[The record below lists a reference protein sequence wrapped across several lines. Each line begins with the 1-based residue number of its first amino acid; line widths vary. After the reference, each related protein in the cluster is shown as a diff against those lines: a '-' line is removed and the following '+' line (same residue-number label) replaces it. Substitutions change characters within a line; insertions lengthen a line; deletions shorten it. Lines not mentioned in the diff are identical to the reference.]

1 MAVEAYNRAVL
12 DGKTFTKRVPI
23 MLIGQDRTGKT
34 SLKKSLK
41 GENFNAKEPSTVG
54 IDTDPNY
61 FHISCEAWRTGEK
74 TNVTE
79 PISEVLFERPV
90 AKYICGE
97 LKNIEK
103 LPVRVKTSPNQPF
116 MKLSGSS
123 TKSLLTKSKVSAK
136 RYSRRLKKKVPDSV
150 ATLVETTLQNV
161 EGTSSAVP
169 SLRDVWEGKGEKRY
183 SRRLKKKVPD
193 SVATLVETTLQ
204 NVESTSSA
212 APSLTDVWERERK
225 KRFSH
230 PLEEKVP
237 DSIATLVERMLQD
250 DEKAQEENEIFS
262 IIWDFGGQSVYYAT
276 HPIFLTQSAIY
287 ILACDLSRN
296 PYKKADT
303 LVRQGLFKTQED
315 SCCNK
320 TNLDYLDFWLSSVYS
335 LVGPDAFSQDT
346 CPSEA
351 TTARLPPVFFV
362 CTHADQPYDGATDP
376 RGLALDIFGFL
387 RTKPYKSHLFEDVF
401 VVDNTKSGSENEC
414 PEVVRLREKLRS
426 VAQSLPQ
433 AREAIPL
440 KWLRF
445 EHILWVLREKHYKWM
460 PINEARQIATDNCGI
475 YDDEQFRTM
484 LNFMHDQKIIIHF
497 HKTPELNNMVILDP
511 QWLINIFKEVI
522 TVKRYE
528 PTEGIV
534 EQFLLKLQDTGILD
548 ERLLDHKWKSVI
560 DMYSKE
566 TCGSLIAIMERFSLL
581 CPWPSEGE
589 HKQYLVPSMLTS
601 PPSDDLVEL
610 LSSVRIPSLFVRFEL
625 GRVPPG
631 LFTRLVLQF
640 YQWCNEEWKSQIQPQ
655 LFRNF
660 ARFHILPD
668 QGMSVIILC
677 HSSSIEISLHD
688 GSDVSRAMA
697 ADFIDDD
704 SNLATSRAIHWQLR
718 LILECMRKEF
728 SWLKHMR
735 YEMCVCCP
743 VCSQRDAVSCR
754 THNVRGC
761 ECLHL
766 LSESELQ
773 KCQYCTRP
781 GFRGDCRIRIKM
793 FAPWFSFTVPEESRN
808 PGNQVGICLTE
819 HYVQFIQF
827 TRVFFSNTTKPTAT
841 TTSSIYKMKE
851 SYKLFQE
858 GHAEYKN
865 YLILSL

>member
-12 DGKTFTKRVPI
+12 DGKTSTKRVPI

-41 GENFNAKEPSTVG
+41 GEKFNVKEPSTVG

-61 FHISCEAWRTGEK
+61 FHISTEAWRTGEK
-74 TNVTE
+74 DNVNE
-79 PISEVLFERPV
+79 PISEVLFERHV

-103 LPVRVKTSPNQPF
+103 LPVGVQTSPSQPF
-116 MKLSGSS
+116 IEPCRSS
-123 TKSLLTKSKVSAK
+123 TESLLTESKVSAK
-136 RYSRRLKKKVPDSV
+136 RHSRPFKEKVPDSG
-150 ATLVETTLQNV
+150 A
-161 EGTSSAVP
+161 SS
-169 SLRDVWEGKGEKRY
+169 L
-183 SRRLKKKVPD
+183 
-193 SVATLVETTLQ
+193 ETTLQ
-204 NVESTSSA
+204 NVESISTTE
-212 APSLTDVWERERK
+212 LLLIDVRERAK
-225 KRFSH
+225 SLSH

-237 DSIATLVERMLQD
+237 DSIATLVARMLQE

-303 LVRQGLFKTQED
+303 VVRQGLYKTHED

-335 LVGPDAFSQDT
+335 LVDPDAFGQDT

-362 CTHADQPYDGATDP
+362 CTHADEPYRSATDP

-445 EHILWVLREKHYKWM
+445 EHILRVLRENHYKWM

-475 YDDEQFRTM
+475 YDEEQFKTM
-484 LNFMHDQKIIIHF
+484 LNFMHDQKILIHF
-497 HKTPELNNMVILDP
+497 NKTPELNNTVILDP

-534 EQFLLKLQDTGILD
+534 EEFLLKLQDTGILD

-560 DMYSKE
+560 DMYSKD
-566 TCGSLIAIMERFSLL
+566 TCKRLIAIMERFSLL
-581 CPWPSEGE
+581 CPWPSDGE

-601 PPSDDLVEL
+601 PPTDNVVEL
-610 LSSVRIPSLFVRFEL
+610 LSSVRIPSLFVRFDF

-640 YQWCNEEWKSQIQPQ
+640 YQWCNDEWKSQIQPH
-655 LFRNF
+655 LFSNF

-668 QGMSVIILC
+668 QGVSVIIMC
-677 HSSSIEISLHD
+677 HSSSIEIALHD
-688 GSDVSRAMA
+688 GSDFCGAME
-697 ADFIDDD
+697 ADFIDDY

-718 LILECMRKEF
+718 LILECMRREF

-735 YEMCVCCP
+735 YEICVCCP
-743 VCSQRDAVSCR
+743 VCSQKDPLRCR
-754 THNVRGC
+754 THDVRGC

-808 PGNQVGICLTE
+808 LVGQVGICLTR
-819 HYVQFIQF
+819 HYVQFLQF
-827 TRVFFSNTTKPTAT
+827 RSVFF
-841 TTSSIYKMKE
+841 
-851 SYKLFQE
+851 
-858 GHAEYKN
+858 
-865 YLILSL
+865 

>member
-12 DGKTFTKRVPI
+12 DGKTSTKRVPI

-41 GENFNAKEPSTVG
+41 GEKFNAKEPSTVG

-74 TNVTE
+74 NNVTE
-79 PISEVLFERPV
+79 PISQVLFERPV

-103 LPVRVKTSPNQPF
+103 LPVRVQTSPSQPF
-116 MKLSGSS
+116 MEPSRTSTELLLSE
-123 TKSLLTKSKVSAK
+123 SKVSAK
-136 RYSRRLKKKVPDSV
+136 RYSLPFKQKVPDSG
-150 ATLVETTLQNV
+150 ASSLETTLQNV
-161 EGTSSAVP
+161 ESTSSTEP
-169 SLRDVWEGKGEKRY
+169 LLTDLWERAKRF
-183 SRRLKKKVPD
+183 SQPLEEKVPD
-193 SVATLVETTLQ
+193 STATLVETTLQ
-204 NVESTSSA
+204 NVESTSSTEQV
-212 APSLTDVWERERK
+212 LTDVWERAK
-225 KRFSH
+225 SFSH
-230 PLEEKVP
+230 PLEERVP

-250 DEKAQEENEIFS
+250 DEKAQEENEVFS

-296 PYKKADT
+296 PYQKADT
-303 LVRQGLFKTQED
+303 DVRQGLYKTQED
-315 SCCNK
+315 SCCSK

-335 LVGPDAFSQDT
+335 LVGPDAIGQDT

-351 TTARLPPVFFV
+351 TTTRLPPVFFV
-362 CTHADQPYDGATDP
+362 CTHADEPYNSATDP

-387 RTKPYKSHLFEDVF
+387 RTKPYKSHLFKDVF

-445 EHILWVLREKHYKWM
+445 EHILRVLREKRYKWM

-484 LNFMHDQKIIIHF
+484 LTFMHDQKILIHF
-497 HKTPELNNMVILDP
+497 NKTPELNNMVILDP

-566 TCGSLIAIMERFSLL
+566 TCGNLIAIMERFSLL

-589 HKQYLVPSMLTS
+589 HKQYLVPSMLMS

-631 LFTRLVLQF
+631 LFTRLVLQL

-668 QGMSVIILC
+668 QGMSVIISC

-688 GSDVSRAMA
+688 GSDVSGAMA
-697 ADFIDDD
+697 ADFIDDY
-704 SNLATSRAIHWQLR
+704 SNLTTSRAIHWQLR
-718 LILECMRKEF
+718 LILECMRSEF
-728 SWLKHMR
+728 SWLKHMK

-743 VCSQRDAVSCR
+743 VCSQKDPLRCR
-754 THNVRGC
+754 SHDVRGC

-773 KCQYCTRP
+773 KFQYCTRP

-793 FAPWFSFTVPEESRN
+793 FAPWFSFTVNEESRN
-808 PGNQVGICLTE
+808 PVDKVGICLTQ
-819 HYVQFIQF
+819 HYVHFIQF
-827 TRVFFSNTTKPTAT
+827 TSVFFSNTTKATAT
-841 TTSSIYKMKE
+841 TTSSKYEIK
-851 SYKLFQE
+851 
-858 GHAEYKN
+858 A
-865 YLILSL
+865 

>member
-12 DGKTFTKRVPI
+12 DGKTSTKRVPI

-41 GENFNAKEPSTVG
+41 GEKFNVKEPSTVG

-61 FHISCEAWRTGEK
+61 FHISTEAWRTGEK
-74 TNVTE
+74 DNVNE
-79 PISEVLFERPV
+79 PISEVLFERHV

-103 LPVRVKTSPNQPF
+103 LPVGVQTSPSQPF
-116 MKLSGSS
+116 IEPCRSS
-123 TKSLLTKSKVSAK
+123 TESLLTESKVSAK
-136 RYSRRLKKKVPDSV
+136 RHSRPFKEKVPDSG
-150 ATLVETTLQNV
+150 A
-161 EGTSSAVP
+161 SS
-169 SLRDVWEGKGEKRY
+169 L
-183 SRRLKKKVPD
+183 
-193 SVATLVETTLQ
+193 ETTLQ
-204 NVESTSSA
+204 NVESISTTE
-212 APSLTDVWERERK
+212 LLLIDVRERAK
-225 KRFSH
+225 SLSH

-237 DSIATLVERMLQD
+237 DSIATLVARMLQE

-303 LVRQGLFKTQED
+303 VVRQGLYKTHED

-335 LVGPDAFSQDT
+335 LVDPDAFGQDT

-362 CTHADQPYDGATDP
+362 CTHADEPYRSATDP

-445 EHILWVLREKHYKWM
+445 EHILRVLRENHYKWM

-475 YDDEQFRTM
+475 YDEEQFKTM
-484 LNFMHDQKIIIHF
+484 LNFMHDQKILIHF
-497 HKTPELNNMVILDP
+497 NKTPELNNTVILDP

-534 EQFLLKLQDTGILD
+534 EEFLLKLQDTGILD

-560 DMYSKE
+560 DMYSKD
-566 TCGSLIAIMERFSLL
+566 TCKRLIAIMERFSLL
-581 CPWPSEGE
+581 CPWPSDGE

-601 PPSDDLVEL
+601 PPTDNVVEL
-610 LSSVRIPSLFVRFEL
+610 LSSVRIPSLFVRFDF

-640 YQWCNEEWKSQIQPQ
+640 YQWCNDEWKSQIQPH
-655 LFRNF
+655 LFSNF

-668 QGMSVIILC
+668 QGVSVIIMC
-677 HSSSIEISLHD
+677 HSSSIEIILHD
-688 GSDVSRAMA
+688 GSDFCGAMEE
-697 ADFIDDD
+697 DFIDDY
-704 SNLATSRAIHWQLR
+704 SNLATSRAVHWQLR
-718 LILECMRKEF
+718 LILECMRREF
-728 SWLKHMR
+728 NWLKHMR

-743 VCSQRDAVSCR
+743 VCSQKDPLRCR
-754 THNVRGC
+754 THDVRGC

-781 GFRGDCRIRIKM
+781 GFRGNRRICIKM

-808 PGNQVGICLTE
+808 LVGQVGICLTR
-819 HYVQFIQF
+819 HYVQFLQF
-827 TRVFFSNTTKPTAT
+827 RSVFF
-841 TTSSIYKMKE
+841 
-851 SYKLFQE
+851 
-858 GHAEYKN
+858 
-865 YLILSL
+865 

>member
-12 DGKTFTKRVPI
+12 DGKTSTKRVPI

-41 GENFNAKEPSTVG
+41 GEKFNVKEPSTVG

-61 FHISCEAWRTGEK
+61 FHISTEAWRTGEK
-74 TNVTE
+74 DNVKE
-79 PISEVLFERPV
+79 PISEVLFERHV

-103 LPVRVKTSPNQPF
+103 LPVGVQTSPSQPF
-116 MKLSGSS
+116 IEPCRSS
-123 TKSLLTKSKVSAK
+123 TESLLTESKVSAK
-136 RYSRRLKKKVPDSV
+136 RHSRPFKEKVPDSG
-150 ATLVETTLQNV
+150 A
-161 EGTSSAVP
+161 SS
-169 SLRDVWEGKGEKRY
+169 L
-183 SRRLKKKVPD
+183 
-193 SVATLVETTLQ
+193 ETTLQ
-204 NVESTSSA
+204 NVESISTTE
-212 APSLTDVWERERK
+212 PLLIDVRERAK
-225 KRFSH
+225 SLSH

-237 DSIATLVERMLQD
+237 DSIATLVARMLQE

-303 LVRQGLFKTQED
+303 VVRQGLYKTHED

-335 LVGPDAFSQDT
+335 LVDPDAFGQDT

-362 CTHADQPYDGATDP
+362 CTHADEPYRSATDP

-445 EHILWVLREKHYKWM
+445 EHILRVLRENHYKWM

-475 YDDEQFRTM
+475 YDEEQFKTM
-484 LNFMHDQKIIIHF
+484 LNFMHDQKILIHF
-497 HKTPELNNMVILDP
+497 NKTPELNNTVILDP

-534 EQFLLKLQDTGILD
+534 EEFLLKLQDTGILD

-560 DMYSKE
+560 DMYSKD
-566 TCGSLIAIMERFSLL
+566 TCKRLIAIMERFSLL
-581 CPWPSEGE
+581 CPWPSDGE
-589 HKQYLVPSMLTS
+589 HKQYLVPSMLMS
-601 PPSDDLVEL
+601 PPTDNVVEL
-610 LSSVRIPSLFVRFEL
+610 LSSVRIPSLFVRFDL

-640 YQWCNEEWKSQIQPQ
+640 YQWCNDEWKSQIQPH
-655 LFRNF
+655 LFSNF

-668 QGMSVIILC
+668 QGVSVIIMC
-677 HSSSIEISLHD
+677 HSSSIEIILHD
-688 GSDVSRAMA
+688 GSDFCGAMEE
-697 ADFIDDD
+697 DFIDDY

-718 LILECMRKEF
+718 LILESLRREF
-728 SWLKHMR
+728 SWLKHMM

-743 VCSQRDAVSCR
+743 VCSQRNAVRCR
-754 THNVRGC
+754 THDVRGC

-766 LSESELQ
+766 LSESDLQ

-808 PGNQVGICLTE
+808 LVGQVGICLTR
-819 HYVQFIQF
+819 HYVQFLQF
-827 TRVFFSNTTKPTAT
+827 RSVFF
-841 TTSSIYKMKE
+841 
-851 SYKLFQE
+851 
-858 GHAEYKN
+858 
-865 YLILSL
+865 

>member
-12 DGKTFTKRVPI
+12 DGKTSTKRVPI

-41 GENFNAKEPSTVG
+41 GEKFNVKEPSTVG

-61 FHISCEAWRTGEK
+61 FHISTEAWRTGEK
-74 TNVTE
+74 DNVKE
-79 PISEVLFERPV
+79 PISEVLFERHV

-103 LPVRVKTSPNQPF
+103 LPVGVQTSPSQPF
-116 MKLSGSS
+116 IEPCRSS
-123 TKSLLTKSKVSAK
+123 TESLLTESKVSAK
-136 RYSRRLKKKVPDSV
+136 RHSRPFKEKVPDSG
-150 ATLVETTLQNV
+150 A
-161 EGTSSAVP
+161 SS
-169 SLRDVWEGKGEKRY
+169 L
-183 SRRLKKKVPD
+183 
-193 SVATLVETTLQ
+193 ETTLQ
-204 NVESTSSA
+204 NVESISTTE
-212 APSLTDVWERERK
+212 PLLIDVRERAK
-225 KRFSH
+225 SLSH

-237 DSIATLVERMLQD
+237 DSIATLVARMLQE

-303 LVRQGLFKTQED
+303 VVRQGLYKTHED

-335 LVGPDAFSQDT
+335 LVDPDAFGQDT

-362 CTHADQPYDGATDP
+362 CTHADEPYRSATDP

-445 EHILWVLREKHYKWM
+445 EHILRVLREKHYKWM

-484 LNFMHDQKIIIHF
+484 LNFMHDQKILIHF
-497 HKTPELNNMVILDP
+497 NKTPELNNTVILDP

-534 EQFLLKLQDTGILD
+534 EEFLLKLQDTGILD

-560 DMYSKE
+560 DMYSKD
-566 TCGSLIAIMERFSLL
+566 TCKRLIAIMERFSLL
-581 CPWPSEGE
+581 CPWPSDGE
-589 HKQYLVPSMLTS
+589 HKQYLVPSMLMS
-601 PPSDDLVEL
+601 PPTDNVVEL
-610 LSSVRIPSLFVRFEL
+610 LSSVRIPSLFVRFDL

-640 YQWCNEEWKSQIQPQ
+640 YQWCNDEWKSQIQPH
-655 LFRNF
+655 LFSNF

-668 QGMSVIILC
+668 QGVSVIIMC
-677 HSSSIEISLHD
+677 HSSSIEIILHD
-688 GSDVSRAMA
+688 GSDFCGAMEE
-697 ADFIDDD
+697 DFIDDY

-718 LILECMRKEF
+718 LILECMRREF
-728 SWLKHMR
+728 NWLKHMR

-743 VCSQRDAVSCR
+743 VCSQKDPLRCR
-754 THNVRGC
+754 THDVRGC

-766 LSESELQ
+766 LSESDLQ

-808 PGNQVGICLTE
+808 LVGQVGICLTR
-819 HYVQFIQF
+819 HYVQFLQF
-827 TRVFFSNTTKPTAT
+827 RSVFF
-841 TTSSIYKMKE
+841 
-851 SYKLFQE
+851 
-858 GHAEYKN
+858 
-865 YLILSL
+865 

>member
-12 DGKTFTKRVPI
+12 DGKTSTKRVPI

-41 GENFNAKEPSTVG
+41 GEKFNVKEPSTVG

-61 FHISCEAWRTGEK
+61 FHISTEAWRTGEK
-74 TNVTE
+74 DNVNE
-79 PISEVLFERPV
+79 PISEVLFERHV

-103 LPVRVKTSPNQPF
+103 LPVGVQTSPSQPF
-116 MKLSGSS
+116 IEPCRSS
-123 TKSLLTKSKVSAK
+123 TESLLTESKVSAK
-136 RYSRRLKKKVPDSV
+136 RHSRPFKEKVPDSG
-150 ATLVETTLQNV
+150 A
-161 EGTSSAVP
+161 SS
-169 SLRDVWEGKGEKRY
+169 L
-183 SRRLKKKVPD
+183 
-193 SVATLVETTLQ
+193 ETTLQ
-204 NVESTSSA
+204 NVESISTTE
-212 APSLTDVWERERK
+212 LLLIDVRERAK
-225 KRFSH
+225 SLSH

-237 DSIATLVERMLQD
+237 DSIATLVARMLQE

-303 LVRQGLFKTQED
+303 VVRQGLYKIHED

-335 LVGPDAFSQDT
+335 LVDPDAFGQDT

-362 CTHADQPYDGATDP
+362 CTHADEPYRSATDP

-445 EHILWVLREKHYKWM
+445 EHILRVLRENHYKWM

-475 YDDEQFRTM
+475 YDEEQFKTM
-484 LNFMHDQKIIIHF
+484 LNFMHDQKILIHF
-497 HKTPELNNMVILDP
+497 NKTPELNNTVILDP

-534 EQFLLKLQDTGILD
+534 EEFLLKLQDTGILD

-560 DMYSKE
+560 DMYSKD
-566 TCGSLIAIMERFSLL
+566 TCKRLIAIMERFSLL
-581 CPWPSEGE
+581 CPWPSDGE
-589 HKQYLVPSMLTS
+589 HKQYLVPSMLMS
-601 PPSDDLVEL
+601 PPTDNVVEL
-610 LSSVRIPSLFVRFEL
+610 LSSVRIPSLFVRFDL

-640 YQWCNEEWKSQIQPQ
+640 YQWCNDEWKSQIQPH
-655 LFRNF
+655 LFSNF

-668 QGMSVIILC
+668 QGVSVIIMC
-677 HSSSIEISLHD
+677 HSSSIEIILHD
-688 GSDVSRAMA
+688 GSDFCGAMEE
-697 ADFIDDD
+697 DFIDDY

-718 LILECMRKEF
+718 LILECMRREF
-728 SWLKHMR
+728 NWLKHMR

-743 VCSQRDAVSCR
+743 VCSQKDPLRCR
-754 THNVRGC
+754 THDVRGC

-766 LSESELQ
+766 LSESDLQ

-808 PGNQVGICLTE
+808 LVGQVGICLTR
-819 HYVQFIQF
+819 HYVQFLQF
-827 TRVFFSNTTKPTAT
+827 RSVFF
-841 TTSSIYKMKE
+841 
-851 SYKLFQE
+851 
-858 GHAEYKN
+858 
-865 YLILSL
+865 

>member
-12 DGKTFTKRVPI
+12 DGKTSTKRVPI

-41 GENFNAKEPSTVG
+41 GEKFNAKEPSTVG

-74 TNVTE
+74 NNVTE

-90 AKYICGE
+90 AKYIYGE

-103 LPVRVKTSPNQPF
+103 LQTSPSQPF
-116 MKLSGSS
+116 MEPSRSS
-123 TKSLLTKSKVSAK
+123 TESLLNESKVSAK
-136 RYSRRLKKKVPDSV
+136 RYSLPFTQKAPDSGASSLETMLQNFESFSQLLEEEV
-150 ATLVETTLQNV
+150 SGSTVSLVEAVLQNI
-161 EGTSSAVP
+161 
-169 SLRDVWEGKGEKRY
+169 
-183 SRRLKKKVPD
+183 
-193 SVATLVETTLQ
+193 
-204 NVESTSSA
+204 ESTSSTE
-212 APSLTDVWERERK
+212 SSITS
-225 KRFSH
+225 FSH

-250 DEKAQEENEIFS
+250 DENAQEENEIFS

-303 LVRQGLFKTQED
+303 DVRQGLYKTQED

-320 TNLDYLDFWLSSVYS
+320 TNVDYLDFWLSSVYS
-335 LVGPDAFSQDT
+335 LVGPDAIGQDT

-362 CTHADQPYDGATDP
+362 CTHADEPYYSATDP

-414 PEVVRLREKLRS
+414 PEVVRLRDKLRS

-445 EHILWVLREKHYKWM
+445 EHILRVLHEKHYKWI

-484 LNFMHDQKIIIHF
+484 LNFMHDQKILIHF
-497 HKTPELNNMVILDP
+497 NKTPELNNMVILDP

-566 TCGSLIAIMERFSLL
+566 TCESLIAIMERFSLL
-581 CPWPSEGE
+581 CLWPSEGE
-589 HKQYLVPSMLTS
+589 HKQYLVPSMLMS
-601 PPSDDLVEL
+601 PPSDDLVKL
-610 LSSVRIPSLFVRFEL
+610 LSSVRIPSLFVRFDL

-640 YQWCNEEWKSQIQPQ
+640 YQWCNQEWKSQLQPQ
-655 LFRNF
+655 LFSNF

-668 QGMSVIILC
+668 QGLSIIIMC
-677 HSSSIEISLHD
+677 HSSSIEIALHG
-688 GSDVSRAMA
+688 GSNVCGAMA
-697 ADFIDDD
+697 EDFIDEY

-718 LILECMRKEF
+718 LILECMRREF

-754 THNVRGC
+754 THDVRGC
-761 ECLHL
+761 DCLHL

-773 KCQYCTRP
+773 KCQYCSRP
-781 GFRGDCRIRIKM
+781 CFRGDCRIRIKM

-808 PGNQVGICLTE
+808 PVDQVGICLTQ

-827 TRVFFSNTTKPTAT
+827 TSVFFSSTTKTTAT
-841 TTSSIYKMKE
+841 TTSSTYKIKV
-851 SYKLFQE
+851 
-858 GHAEYKN
+858 
-865 YLILSL
+865 

>member
-12 DGKTFTKRVPI
+12 DGKTSTKRVPI

-41 GENFNAKEPSTVG
+41 GEKFNVKEPSTVG

-61 FHISCEAWRTGEK
+61 FHISTEAWRTGEK
-74 TNVTE
+74 DNVKE
-79 PISEVLFERPV
+79 PISEVLFERHV

-103 LPVRVKTSPNQPF
+103 LPVGVQTSPSQPF
-116 MKLSGSS
+116 IEPCRSS
-123 TKSLLTKSKVSAK
+123 TESLLTESKVSAK
-136 RYSRRLKKKVPDSV
+136 RHSRPFKEKVPDSG
-150 ATLVETTLQNV
+150 A
-161 EGTSSAVP
+161 SS
-169 SLRDVWEGKGEKRY
+169 L
-183 SRRLKKKVPD
+183 
-193 SVATLVETTLQ
+193 ETTLQ
-204 NVESTSSA
+204 NVESISTTE
-212 APSLTDVWERERK
+212 PLLIDVRERAK
-225 KRFSH
+225 SLSH

-237 DSIATLVERMLQD
+237 DSIATLVARMLQE

-303 LVRQGLFKTQED
+303 VVRQGLYKTHED

-335 LVGPDAFSQDT
+335 LVDPDAFGQDT

-362 CTHADQPYDGATDP
+362 CTHADEPYRSATDP

-445 EHILWVLREKHYKWM
+445 EHILRVLRENHYKWM

-475 YDDEQFRTM
+475 YDEEQFKTM
-484 LNFMHDQKIIIHF
+484 LNFMHDQKILIHF
-497 HKTPELNNMVILDP
+497 NKTPELNNTVILDP

-534 EQFLLKLQDTGILD
+534 EEFLLKLQDTGILD

-560 DMYSKE
+560 DMYSKD
-566 TCGSLIAIMERFSLL
+566 TCKRLIAIMERFSLL
-581 CPWPSEGE
+581 CPWPSDGE
-589 HKQYLVPSMLTS
+589 HKQYLVPSMLMS
-601 PPSDDLVEL
+601 PPTDNVVEL
-610 LSSVRIPSLFVRFEL
+610 LSSVRIPSLFVRFDL

-640 YQWCNEEWKSQIQPQ
+640 YQWCNDEWKSQIQPH
-655 LFRNF
+655 LFSNF

-668 QGMSVIILC
+668 QGVSVIIMC
-677 HSSSIEISLHD
+677 HSSSIEIILHD
-688 GSDVSRAMA
+688 GSDFCGAMEE
-697 ADFIDDD
+697 DFIDDY

-718 LILECMRKEF
+718 LILECMRREF
-728 SWLKHMR
+728 NWLKHMR

-743 VCSQRDAVSCR
+743 VCSQKDPLRCR
-754 THNVRGC
+754 THDVRGC

-766 LSESELQ
+766 LSESDLQ

-808 PGNQVGICLTE
+808 LVGQVGICLTR
-819 HYVQFIQF
+819 HYVQFLQF
-827 TRVFFSNTTKPTAT
+827 RSVFF
-841 TTSSIYKMKE
+841 
-851 SYKLFQE
+851 
-858 GHAEYKN
+858 
-865 YLILSL
+865 

>member
-12 DGKTFTKRVPI
+12 DGKTSTKRVPI

-41 GENFNAKEPSTVG
+41 GEKFNVKEPSTVG

-61 FHISCEAWRTGEK
+61 FHISTEAWRTGEK
-74 TNVTE
+74 DNVNE
-79 PISEVLFERPV
+79 PISEVLFERHV

-103 LPVRVKTSPNQPF
+103 LPVGVQTSPSQPF
-116 MKLSGSS
+116 IEPCRSS
-123 TKSLLTKSKVSAK
+123 TESLLTESKVSTK
-136 RYSRRLKKKVPDSV
+136 RHSRPFKEKVPDSG
-150 ATLVETTLQNV
+150 A
-161 EGTSSAVP
+161 SS
-169 SLRDVWEGKGEKRY
+169 L
-183 SRRLKKKVPD
+183 
-193 SVATLVETTLQ
+193 ETTLQ
-204 NVESTSSA
+204 NVESISTTE
-212 APSLTDVWERERK
+212 LLLIDVRERAK
-225 KRFSH
+225 SLSH

-237 DSIATLVERMLQD
+237 DSIATLVARMLQE

-303 LVRQGLFKTQED
+303 VVRQGLYKTHED

-335 LVGPDAFSQDT
+335 LVDPDAFGQDT

-362 CTHADQPYDGATDP
+362 CTHADEPYRSATDP

-445 EHILWVLREKHYKWM
+445 EHILRVLRENHYKWM

-475 YDDEQFRTM
+475 YDEEQFKTM
-484 LNFMHDQKIIIHF
+484 LNFMHDQKILIHF
-497 HKTPELNNMVILDP
+497 NKTPELNNTVILDP

-534 EQFLLKLQDTGILD
+534 EEFLLKLQDTGILD

-560 DMYSKE
+560 DMYSKD
-566 TCGSLIAIMERFSLL
+566 TCKRLIAIMERFSLL
-581 CPWPSEGE
+581 CPWPSDGE

-601 PPSDDLVEL
+601 PPTDNVVEL
-610 LSSVRIPSLFVRFEL
+610 LSSVRIPSLFVRFDF

-640 YQWCNEEWKSQIQPQ
+640 YQWCNDEWKSQIQPH
-655 LFRNF
+655 LFSNF

-668 QGMSVIILC
+668 QGVSVIIMC
-677 HSSSIEISLHD
+677 HSSSIEIILHD
-688 GSDVSRAMA
+688 GSDFCGAMEE
-697 ADFIDDD
+697 DFIDDY
-704 SNLATSRAIHWQLR
+704 SNLATSRAVHWQLR
-718 LILECMRKEF
+718 LILECMRREF
-728 SWLKHMR
+728 NWLKHMR

-743 VCSQRDAVSCR
+743 VCSQKDPLRCR
-754 THNVRGC
+754 THDVRGC

-773 KCQYCTRP
+773 KFQYCTRP

-808 PGNQVGICLTE
+808 LVGQVGICLTR
-819 HYVQFIQF
+819 HYVQFLQF
-827 TRVFFSNTTKPTAT
+827 RSVFF
-841 TTSSIYKMKE
+841 
-851 SYKLFQE
+851 
-858 GHAEYKN
+858 
-865 YLILSL
+865 

>member
-12 DGKTFTKRVPI
+12 DGKTSTKRVPI

-41 GENFNAKEPSTVG
+41 GEKFNVKEPSTVG

-61 FHISCEAWRTGEK
+61 FHISTEAWRTGEK
-74 TNVTE
+74 DNVNE
-79 PISEVLFERPV
+79 PISEVLFERHV

-103 LPVRVKTSPNQPF
+103 LPVGVQTSPSQPF
-116 MKLSGSS
+116 IEPCRSS
-123 TKSLLTKSKVSAK
+123 TESLLTESKVSAK
-136 RYSRRLKKKVPDSV
+136 RHSRPFKEKVPDSG
-150 ATLVETTLQNV
+150 A
-161 EGTSSAVP
+161 SS
-169 SLRDVWEGKGEKRY
+169 L
-183 SRRLKKKVPD
+183 
-193 SVATLVETTLQ
+193 ETTLQ
-204 NVESTSSA
+204 NVESISTTE
-212 APSLTDVWERERK
+212 LLLIDVRERAK
-225 KRFSH
+225 SLSH

-237 DSIATLVERMLQD
+237 DSIATLVARMLQE

-303 LVRQGLFKTQED
+303 VVRQGLYKTHED

-335 LVGPDAFSQDT
+335 LVDPDAFGQDT

-362 CTHADQPYDGATDP
+362 CTHADEPYRSATDP

-445 EHILWVLREKHYKWM
+445 EHILRVLRENHYKWM

-475 YDDEQFRTM
+475 YDEEQFKTM
-484 LNFMHDQKIIIHF
+484 LNFMHDQKILIHF
-497 HKTPELNNMVILDP
+497 NKTPELNNTVILDP

-534 EQFLLKLQDTGILD
+534 EEFLLKLQDTGILD

-560 DMYSKE
+560 DMYSKD
-566 TCGSLIAIMERFSLL
+566 TCKRLIAIMERFSLL
-581 CPWPSEGE
+581 CPWPSDGE

-601 PPSDDLVEL
+601 PPTDNVVEL
-610 LSSVRIPSLFVRFEL
+610 LSSVRIPSLFVRFDF

-640 YQWCNEEWKSQIQPQ
+640 YQWCNDEWKSQIQPH
-655 LFRNF
+655 LFSNF

-668 QGMSVIILC
+668 QGVSVIIMC
-677 HSSSIEISLHD
+677 HSSSIEIALHD
-688 GSDVSRAMA
+688 GSDFCGAME
-697 ADFIDDD
+697 ADFIDDY
-704 SNLATSRAIHWQLR
+704 SNLATSRAIHLQLR
-718 LILECMRKEF
+718 LILECMRREF

-743 VCSQRDAVSCR
+743 VCSQKDPLRCR
-754 THNVRGC
+754 THDVRGC

-808 PGNQVGICLTE
+808 LVGQVGICLTR
-819 HYVQFIQF
+819 HYVQFLQF
-827 TRVFFSNTTKPTAT
+827 RSVFF
-841 TTSSIYKMKE
+841 
-851 SYKLFQE
+851 
-858 GHAEYKN
+858 
-865 YLILSL
+865 

>member
-12 DGKTFTKRVPI
+12 DGKTSTKRVPI

-41 GENFNAKEPSTVG
+41 GEKFNVKEPSTVG

-61 FHISCEAWRTGEK
+61 FHISTEAWRTGEK
-74 TNVTE
+74 DNVKE
-79 PISEVLFERPV
+79 PISEVLFERHV

-103 LPVRVKTSPNQPF
+103 LPVGVQTSPSQPF
-116 MKLSGSS
+116 IEPCRSS
-123 TKSLLTKSKVSAK
+123 TESLLTESKVSAK
-136 RYSRRLKKKVPDSV
+136 RHSRPFKEKVPDSG
-150 ATLVETTLQNV
+150 A
-161 EGTSSAVP
+161 SS
-169 SLRDVWEGKGEKRY
+169 L
-183 SRRLKKKVPD
+183 
-193 SVATLVETTLQ
+193 ETTLQ
-204 NVESTSSA
+204 NVESISTTE
-212 APSLTDVWERERK
+212 PLLIDVRERAK
-225 KRFSH
+225 SLSH

-237 DSIATLVERMLQD
+237 DSIATLVARMLQE

-303 LVRQGLFKTQED
+303 DVRQGLYKTQED
-315 SCCNK
+315 SCCSK
-320 TNLDYLDFWLSSVYS
+320 TNLDYLDFWLSSVHS
-335 LVGPDAFSQDT
+335 LVGPDAIGQDT

-362 CTHADQPYDGATDP
+362 CTHADEPYNSAIDP

-445 EHILWVLREKHYKWM
+445 EHILRVLRENHYKWM

-475 YDDEQFRTM
+475 YDEEQFKTM
-484 LNFMHDQKIIIHF
+484 LNFMHDQKILIHF
-497 HKTPELNNMVILDP
+497 NKTPELNNTLILDP

-534 EQFLLKLQDTGILD
+534 EEFLLKLQDTGILD

-560 DMYSKE
+560 DMYSKD
-566 TCGSLIAIMERFSLL
+566 TCKRLIAIMERFSLL
-581 CPWPSEGE
+581 CPWPSDGE
-589 HKQYLVPSMLTS
+589 HKQYLVPSMLMS
-601 PPSDDLVEL
+601 PPTDNVVEL
-610 LSSVRIPSLFVRFEL
+610 LSSVRIPSLFVRFDL

-640 YQWCNEEWKSQIQPQ
+640 YQWCNDEWKSQIQPH
-655 LFRNF
+655 LFSNF

-668 QGMSVIILC
+668 QGVSVIIMC
-677 HSSSIEISLHD
+677 HSSSIEIILHD
-688 GSDVSRAMA
+688 GSDFCGAMEE
-697 ADFIDDD
+697 DFIDDY

-718 LILECMRKEF
+718 LILECMRREF
-728 SWLKHMR
+728 NWLKHMR

-743 VCSQRDAVSCR
+743 VCSQKDPLRCR
-754 THNVRGC
+754 THDVRGC

-766 LSESELQ
+766 LSESDLQ

-808 PGNQVGICLTE
+808 LVGQVGICLTR
-819 HYVQFIQF
+819 HYVQFLQF
-827 TRVFFSNTTKPTAT
+827 RSVFF
-841 TTSSIYKMKE
+841 
-851 SYKLFQE
+851 
-858 GHAEYKN
+858 
-865 YLILSL
+865 

>member
-12 DGKTFTKRVPI
+12 DGKTSTKRVPI

-41 GENFNAKEPSTVG
+41 GEKFNVKEPSTVG

-61 FHISCEAWRTGEK
+61 FHISTEAWRTGEK
-74 TNVTE
+74 DNVNE
-79 PISEVLFERPV
+79 PISEVLFERHV

-103 LPVRVKTSPNQPF
+103 LPVGVQTSPSQPF
-116 MKLSGSS
+116 IEPCRSS
-123 TKSLLTKSKVSAK
+123 TESLLTESKVSAK
-136 RYSRRLKKKVPDSV
+136 RHSRPFKEKVPDSG
-150 ATLVETTLQNV
+150 A
-161 EGTSSAVP
+161 SS
-169 SLRDVWEGKGEKRY
+169 L
-183 SRRLKKKVPD
+183 
-193 SVATLVETTLQ
+193 ETTLQ
-204 NVESTSSA
+204 NVESISTTE
-212 APSLTDVWERERK
+212 PLLIDVRERAK
-225 KRFSH
+225 SLSH

-237 DSIATLVERMLQD
+237 DSIATLVARMLQE

-303 LVRQGLFKTQED
+303 VVRQGLYKTHED

-335 LVGPDAFSQDT
+335 LVDPDAFGQDT

-351 TTARLPPVFFV
+351 TIARLPPVFFV
-362 CTHADQPYDGATDP
+362 CTHADEPYRSATDP

-445 EHILWVLREKHYKWM
+445 EHILRVLRENHYKWL

-475 YDDEQFRTM
+475 YDEEQFKTM
-484 LNFMHDQKIIIHF
+484 LNFMHDQKILIHF
-497 HKTPELNNMVILDP
+497 NKTPELNNTVILDP

-522 TVKRYE
+522 TVNRYE

-534 EQFLLKLQDTGILD
+534 EEFLLKLQDTGILD

-560 DMYSKE
+560 DMYSKD
-566 TCGSLIAIMERFSLL
+566 TCKRLIAIMERFSLL
-581 CPWPSEGE
+581 CPWPSDGE
-589 HKQYLVPSMLTS
+589 HKQYLVPSMLMS
-601 PPSDDLVEL
+601 PPTDNVVEL
-610 LSSVRIPSLFVRFEL
+610 LSSVRIPSLFVRFDL

-640 YQWCNEEWKSQIQPQ
+640 YQWCNDEWKSQIQPH
-655 LFRNF
+655 LFSNF

-668 QGMSVIILC
+668 QGVSVIIMC
-677 HSSSIEISLHD
+677 HSSSIEIILHD
-688 GSDVSRAMA
+688 GSDFCGAMEE
-697 ADFIDDD
+697 DFIDDY

-718 LILECMRKEF
+718 LILESLRREF
-728 SWLKHMR
+728 SWLKHMM

-743 VCSQRDAVSCR
+743 VCSQRNAVRCR
-754 THNVRGC
+754 THDVRGC

-766 LSESELQ
+766 LSESDLQ

-808 PGNQVGICLTE
+808 LVGQVGICLTR
-819 HYVQFIQF
+819 HYVQFLQF
-827 TRVFFSNTTKPTAT
+827 RSVFF
-841 TTSSIYKMKE
+841 
-851 SYKLFQE
+851 
-858 GHAEYKN
+858 
-865 YLILSL
+865 

>member
-12 DGKTFTKRVPI
+12 DGKTSTKRVPI

-41 GENFNAKEPSTVG
+41 GEKFNVKEPSTVG

-61 FHISCEAWRTGEK
+61 FHISTEAWRTGEK
-74 TNVTE
+74 DNVNE
-79 PISEVLFERPV
+79 PISEVLFERHV

-103 LPVRVKTSPNQPF
+103 LPVGVQTSPSQPF
-116 MKLSGSS
+116 IEPCRSS
-123 TKSLLTKSKVSAK
+123 TESLLTESKVSAK
-136 RYSRRLKKKVPDSV
+136 RHSRPFKEKVPDSG
-150 ATLVETTLQNV
+150 A
-161 EGTSSAVP
+161 SS
-169 SLRDVWEGKGEKRY
+169 L
-183 SRRLKKKVPD
+183 
-193 SVATLVETTLQ
+193 ETTLQ
-204 NVESTSSA
+204 NVESISTTE
-212 APSLTDVWERERK
+212 PLLIDVRERAK
-225 KRFSH
+225 SLSH

-237 DSIATLVERMLQD
+237 DSIATLVARMLQE

-303 LVRQGLFKTQED
+303 VVRQGLYKTHED

-335 LVGPDAFSQDT
+335 LVDPDAFGQDT

-351 TTARLPPVFFV
+351 TIARLPPVFFV
-362 CTHADQPYDGATDP
+362 CTHADEPYRSATDP

-445 EHILWVLREKHYKWM
+445 EHILRVLRENHYKWL

-475 YDDEQFRTM
+475 YDEEQFKTM
-484 LNFMHDQKIIIHF
+484 LNFMHDQKILIHF
-497 HKTPELNNMVILDP
+497 NKTPELNNTVILDP

-522 TVKRYE
+522 TVNRYE

-534 EQFLLKLQDTGILD
+534 EEFLLKLQDTGILD

-560 DMYSKE
+560 DMYSKD
-566 TCGSLIAIMERFSLL
+566 TCKRLIAIMERFSLL
-581 CPWPSEGE
+581 CPWPSDGE
-589 HKQYLVPSMLTS
+589 HKQYLVPSMLMS
-601 PPSDDLVEL
+601 PPTDNVVEL
-610 LSSVRIPSLFVRFEL
+610 LSSVRIPSLFVRFDL

-640 YQWCNEEWKSQIQPQ
+640 YQWCNDEWKSQIQPH
-655 LFRNF
+655 LFSNF

-668 QGMSVIILC
+668 QGVSVIIMC
-677 HSSSIEISLHD
+677 HSSSIEIILHD
-688 GSDVSRAMA
+688 GSDFCGAMEE
-697 ADFIDDD
+697 DFIDDY

-718 LILECMRKEF
+718 LILECMRREF
-728 SWLKHMR
+728 NWLKHMR

-743 VCSQRDAVSCR
+743 VCSQKDPLRCR
-754 THNVRGC
+754 THDVRGC

-766 LSESELQ
+766 LSESDLQ

-808 PGNQVGICLTE
+808 LVGQVGICLTR
-819 HYVQFIQF
+819 HYVQFLQF
-827 TRVFFSNTTKPTAT
+827 RSVFF
-841 TTSSIYKMKE
+841 
-851 SYKLFQE
+851 
-858 GHAEYKN
+858 
-865 YLILSL
+865 

>member
-12 DGKTFTKRVPI
+12 DGKTSTKRVPI

-41 GENFNAKEPSTVG
+41 GEKFNVKEPSTVG

-61 FHISCEAWRTGEK
+61 FHISTEAWRTGEK
-74 TNVTE
+74 DNVNE
-79 PISEVLFERPV
+79 PISEVLFERHV

-103 LPVRVKTSPNQPF
+103 LPVGVQTSPSQPF
-116 MKLSGSS
+116 IEPCRSS
-123 TKSLLTKSKVSAK
+123 TESLLTESKVSAK
-136 RYSRRLKKKVPDSV
+136 RHSRPFKEKVPDSG
-150 ATLVETTLQNV
+150 A
-161 EGTSSAVP
+161 SS
-169 SLRDVWEGKGEKRY
+169 L
-183 SRRLKKKVPD
+183 
-193 SVATLVETTLQ
+193 ETTLQ
-204 NVESTSSA
+204 NVESISTTE
-212 APSLTDVWERERK
+212 LLLIDVRERAK
-225 KRFSH
+225 SLSH

-237 DSIATLVERMLQD
+237 DSIATLVARMLQE

-303 LVRQGLFKTQED
+303 VVRQGLYKTHED

-335 LVGPDAFSQDT
+335 LVDPDAFGQDT

-362 CTHADQPYDGATDP
+362 CTHADEPYRSATDP

-445 EHILWVLREKHYKWM
+445 EHILRVLRENHYKWM

-475 YDDEQFRTM
+475 YDEEQFKTM
-484 LNFMHDQKIIIHF
+484 LNFMHDQKILIHF
-497 HKTPELNNMVILDP
+497 NKTPELNNTVILDP

-534 EQFLLKLQDTGILD
+534 EEFLLKLQDTGILD

-560 DMYSKE
+560 DMYSKD
-566 TCGSLIAIMERFSLL
+566 TCKRLIAIMERFSLL
-581 CPWPSEGE
+581 CPWPSDGE

-601 PPSDDLVEL
+601 PPTDNVVEL
-610 LSSVRIPSLFVRFEL
+610 LSSVRIPSLFVRFDF

-640 YQWCNEEWKSQIQPQ
+640 YQWCNDEWKSQIQPH
-655 LFRNF
+655 LFSNF

-668 QGMSVIILC
+668 QGVSVIIMC
-677 HSSSIEISLHD
+677 HSSSIEIALHD
-688 GSDVSRAMA
+688 GSDFCGAME
-697 ADFIDDD
+697 ADFIDDY

-718 LILECMRKEF
+718 LILECMRREF

-743 VCSQRDAVSCR
+743 VCSQKDPLRCR
-754 THNVRGC
+754 THDVRGC

-808 PGNQVGICLTE
+808 LVGQVGICLTR
-819 HYVQFIQF
+819 HYVQFLQF
-827 TRVFFSNTTKPTAT
+827 RSVFF
-841 TTSSIYKMKE
+841 
-851 SYKLFQE
+851 
-858 GHAEYKN
+858 
-865 YLILSL
+865 

>member
-12 DGKTFTKRVPI
+12 DGKTSTKRVPI

-41 GENFNAKEPSTVG
+41 GEKFNVKEPSTVG

-61 FHISCEAWRTGEK
+61 FHISTEAWRTGEK
-74 TNVTE
+74 DNVKE
-79 PISEVLFERPV
+79 PISEVLFERHV

-103 LPVRVKTSPNQPF
+103 LPVGVQTSPSQPF
-116 MKLSGSS
+116 IEPCRSS
-123 TKSLLTKSKVSAK
+123 TESLLTESKVSAK
-136 RYSRRLKKKVPDSV
+136 RHSRPFKEKVPDSG
-150 ATLVETTLQNV
+150 A
-161 EGTSSAVP
+161 SS
-169 SLRDVWEGKGEKRY
+169 L
-183 SRRLKKKVPD
+183 
-193 SVATLVETTLQ
+193 ETTLQ
-204 NVESTSSA
+204 NVESISTTE
-212 APSLTDVWERERK
+212 PLLIDVRERAK
-225 KRFSH
+225 SLSH

-237 DSIATLVERMLQD
+237 DSIATLVARMLQE

-303 LVRQGLFKTQED
+303 VVRQGLYKTHED

-335 LVGPDAFSQDT
+335 LVDPDAFGQDT

-362 CTHADQPYDGATDP
+362 CTHADEPYRSATDP

-445 EHILWVLREKHYKWM
+445 EHILRVLRENHYKWM

-475 YDDEQFRTM
+475 YDEEQFKTM
-484 LNFMHDQKIIIHF
+484 LNFMHDQKILIHF
-497 HKTPELNNMVILDP
+497 NKTPELNNTVILDP

-534 EQFLLKLQDTGILD
+534 EEFLLKLQDTGILD

-560 DMYSKE
+560 DMYSKD
-566 TCGSLIAIMERFSLL
+566 TCKRLIAIMERFSLL
-581 CPWPSEGE
+581 CPWPSDGE
-589 HKQYLVPSMLTS
+589 HKQYLVPSMLMS
-601 PPSDDLVEL
+601 PPTDNVVEL
-610 LSSVRIPSLFVRFEL
+610 LSSVRIPSLFVRFDL

-640 YQWCNEEWKSQIQPQ
+640 YQWCNDEWKSQIQPH
-655 LFRNF
+655 LFSNF

-668 QGMSVIILC
+668 QGVSVIIMC
-677 HSSSIEISLHD
+677 HSSSIEIILHD
-688 GSDVSRAMA
+688 GGDFCGAMEE
-697 ADFIDDD
+697 DFIDDY

-718 LILECMRKEF
+718 LILECMRREF

-743 VCSQRDAVSCR
+743 VCSQNDPLRCR
-754 THNVRGC
+754 SHDVRGC

-773 KCQYCTRP
+773 KCQYCSRP
-781 GFRGDCRIRIKM
+781 GFRGDYRINIKM

-808 PGNQVGICLTE
+808 LVGQVGICLTR
-819 HYVQFIQF
+819 HYVQFLQF
-827 TRVFFSNTTKPTAT
+827 RSVFF
-841 TTSSIYKMKE
+841 
-851 SYKLFQE
+851 
-858 GHAEYKN
+858 
-865 YLILSL
+865 

>member
-12 DGKTFTKRVPI
+12 DGKTSTKRVPI

-41 GENFNAKEPSTVG
+41 GEKFNVKEPSTVG

-61 FHISCEAWRTGEK
+61 FHISTEAWRTGEK
-74 TNVTE
+74 DNVNE
-79 PISEVLFERPV
+79 PISEVLFERHV

-103 LPVRVKTSPNQPF
+103 LPVGVQTSPSQPF
-116 MKLSGSS
+116 IEPCRSS
-123 TKSLLTKSKVSAK
+123 TESLLTESKVSAK
-136 RYSRRLKKKVPDSV
+136 RHSRPFKEKVPDSG
-150 ATLVETTLQNV
+150 A
-161 EGTSSAVP
+161 SS
-169 SLRDVWEGKGEKRY
+169 L
-183 SRRLKKKVPD
+183 
-193 SVATLVETTLQ
+193 ETTLQ
-204 NVESTSSA
+204 NVESISTTE
-212 APSLTDVWERERK
+212 LLLIDVRERAK
-225 KRFSH
+225 SLSH

-237 DSIATLVERMLQD
+237 DSIATLVARMLQE

-303 LVRQGLFKTQED
+303 VVRQGLYKTQED

-335 LVGPDAFSQDT
+335 LVDPDAFGQDT

-362 CTHADQPYDGATDP
+362 CTHADEPYRSATDP

-445 EHILWVLREKHYKWM
+445 EHILRVLRENHYKWM

-475 YDDEQFRTM
+475 YDEEQFKTM
-484 LNFMHDQKIIIHF
+484 LNFMHDQKILIHF
-497 HKTPELNNMVILDP
+497 NKTPELNNTVILDP

-534 EQFLLKLQDTGILD
+534 EEFLLKLQDTGILD

-560 DMYSKE
+560 DMYSKD
-566 TCGSLIAIMERFSLL
+566 TCKRLIAIMERFSLL
-581 CPWPSEGE
+581 CPWPSDGE
-589 HKQYLVPSMLTS
+589 HKQYLVPSMLMS
-601 PPSDDLVEL
+601 PPTDNVVEL
-610 LSSVRIPSLFVRFEL
+610 LSSVRIPSLFVRFDL

-640 YQWCNEEWKSQIQPQ
+640 YQWCNDEWKSQIQPH
-655 LFRNF
+655 LFSNF

-668 QGMSVIILC
+668 QGVSVIIMC
-677 HSSSIEISLHD
+677 HSSSIEIILHD
-688 GSDVSRAMA
+688 GSDFCGAMEE
-697 ADFIDDD
+697 DFIDDY

-718 LILECMRKEF
+718 LILECMRREF
-728 SWLKHMR
+728 NWLKHMR

-743 VCSQRDAVSCR
+743 VCSQKDPLRCR
-754 THNVRGC
+754 THDVRGC

-766 LSESELQ
+766 LSESDLQ

-808 PGNQVGICLTE
+808 LVGQVGICLTR
-819 HYVQFIQF
+819 HYVQFLQF
-827 TRVFFSNTTKPTAT
+827 RSVFF
-841 TTSSIYKMKE
+841 
-851 SYKLFQE
+851 
-858 GHAEYKN
+858 
-865 YLILSL
+865 

>member
-12 DGKTFTKRVPI
+12 DGKTSTKRVPI

-41 GENFNAKEPSTVG
+41 GEKFNVKEPSTVG

-61 FHISCEAWRTGEK
+61 FHISTEAWRTGEK
-74 TNVTE
+74 DNVNE
-79 PISEVLFERPV
+79 PISEVLFERHV

-103 LPVRVKTSPNQPF
+103 LPVGVQTSPSQPF
-116 MKLSGSS
+116 IEPCRSS
-123 TKSLLTKSKVSAK
+123 TESLLTESKVSAK
-136 RYSRRLKKKVPDSV
+136 RHSRPFKEKVPDSG
-150 ATLVETTLQNV
+150 A
-161 EGTSSAVP
+161 SS
-169 SLRDVWEGKGEKRY
+169 L
-183 SRRLKKKVPD
+183 
-193 SVATLVETTLQ
+193 ETTLQ
-204 NVESTSSA
+204 NVESISTTE
-212 APSLTDVWERERK
+212 LLLIDVRERAK
-225 KRFSH
+225 SLSH

-237 DSIATLVERMLQD
+237 DSIATLVARMLQE

-303 LVRQGLFKTQED
+303 VVRQGLYKTHED

-335 LVGPDAFSQDT
+335 LVDPDAFGQDT

-362 CTHADQPYDGATDP
+362 CTHADEPYRSATDP

-414 PEVVRLREKLRS
+414 PEVVRLREKLRC

-445 EHILWVLREKHYKWM
+445 EHILRVLRENHYKWM

-475 YDDEQFRTM
+475 YDEEQFKTM
-484 LNFMHDQKIIIHF
+484 LNFMHDQKILIHF
-497 HKTPELNNMVILDP
+497 NKTPELNNTVILDP

-534 EQFLLKLQDTGILD
+534 EEFLLKLQDTGILD

-560 DMYSKE
+560 DMYSKD
-566 TCGSLIAIMERFSLL
+566 TCKRLIAIMERFSLL
-581 CPWPSEGE
+581 CPWPSDGE
-589 HKQYLVPSMLTS
+589 HKQYLVPSMLMS
-601 PPSDDLVEL
+601 PPTDNVVEL
-610 LSSVRIPSLFVRFEL
+610 LSSVRIPSLFVRFDL

-640 YQWCNEEWKSQIQPQ
+640 YQWCNDEWKSQIQPH
-655 LFRNF
+655 LFINF

-668 QGMSVIILC
+668 QGVSVIIMC
-677 HSSSIEISLHD
+677 HSSSIEIILHD
-688 GSDVSRAMA
+688 GSDFCGAMEE
-697 ADFIDDD
+697 DFIDDY

-718 LILECMRKEF
+718 LILECMRREF
-728 SWLKHMR
+728 SWLKQMK

-743 VCSQRDAVSCR
+743 VCSQRNAVSCR
-754 THNVRGC
+754 THDVRGC

-766 LSESELQ
+766 LSESDLQ

-808 PGNQVGICLTE
+808 LVGQVGICLTR
-819 HYVQFIQF
+819 HYVQFLQF
-827 TRVFFSNTTKPTAT
+827 RSVFF
-841 TTSSIYKMKE
+841 
-851 SYKLFQE
+851 
-858 GHAEYKN
+858 
-865 YLILSL
+865 

>member
-1 MAVEAYNRAVL
+1 
-12 DGKTFTKRVPI
+12 

-74 TNVTE
+74 NNVTE
-79 PISEVLFERPV
+79 PISEVLFERPI

-116 MKLSGSS
+116 MKPSRSS
-123 TKSLLTKSKVSAK
+123 AKSLLTESKVSAK
-136 RYSRRLKKKVPDSV
+136 RYSRRLKKKVPDII

-161 EGTSSAVP
+161 KSTSNTEP
-169 SLRDVWEGKGEKRY
+169 LLTDVWERAKTFSHPLEE
-183 SRRLKKKVPD
+183 KVPD
-193 SVATLVETTLQ
+193 SIATLVETTLQ
-204 NVESTSSA
+204 NVKSTSNTE
-212 APSLTDVWERERK
+212 PLLTDVWERAK
-225 KRFSH
+225 TFSH

-250 DEKAQEENEIFS
+250 DKKTQEENEIFS

-315 SCCNK
+315 CCCNK

-335 LVGPDAFSQDT
+335 LVGPDAISHDT

-362 CTHADQPYDGATDP
+362 CTHADEPYDSATDP

-445 EHILWVLREKHYKWM
+445 EHILWVLHEKHCKWM
-460 PINEARQIATDNCGI
+460 SISEARQIATDNCGI

-497 HKTPELNNMVILDP
+497 NKTPELNNMVILDP

-560 DMYSKE
+560 DKYSKE

-581 CPWPSEGE
+581 CLWPSEGK
-589 HKQYLVPSMLTS
+589 HKQYLVPSMLMS

-688 GSDVSRAMA
+688 GSDVCGAVVE
-697 ADFIDDD
+697 DFIDDYC
-704 SNLATSRAIHWQLR
+704 NLTTSRAVVWQLR

-808 PGNQVGICLTE
+808 PVNQVGICLTE
-819 HYVQFIQF
+819 HYVQFTQF
-827 TRVFFSNTTKPTAT
+827 TSVFFSSTTKTLQQLLRPQYT
-841 TTSSIYKMKE
+841 KLKHN
-851 SYKLFQE
+851 LFQE
-858 GHAEYKN
+858 GHAEYIS

>member
-12 DGKTFTKRVPI
+12 DGKTSTKRVPI

-41 GENFNAKEPSTVG
+41 GEKFNVKEPSTVG

-61 FHISCEAWRTGEK
+61 FHISTEAWRTGEK
-74 TNVTE
+74 DNVKE
-79 PISEVLFERPV
+79 PISEVLFERHV

-103 LPVRVKTSPNQPF
+103 LPVGVQTSPSQPF
-116 MKLSGSS
+116 IEPCRSS
-123 TKSLLTKSKVSAK
+123 TESLLTESKVSAK
-136 RYSRRLKKKVPDSV
+136 RHSRPFKEKVPDSG
-150 ATLVETTLQNV
+150 A
-161 EGTSSAVP
+161 SS
-169 SLRDVWEGKGEKRY
+169 L
-183 SRRLKKKVPD
+183 
-193 SVATLVETTLQ
+193 ETTLQ
-204 NVESTSSA
+204 NVESISTTE
-212 APSLTDVWERERK
+212 PLLIDVRERAK
-225 KRFSH
+225 SLSH

-237 DSIATLVERMLQD
+237 DSIATLVARMLQE

-303 LVRQGLFKTQED
+303 VVRQGLYKTHED

-335 LVGPDAFSQDT
+335 LVDPDAFGQDT

-362 CTHADQPYDGATDP
+362 CTHADEPYRSATDP

-445 EHILWVLREKHYKWM
+445 EHILRVLRENHYKWM

-475 YDDEQFRTM
+475 YDEEQFKTM
-484 LNFMHDQKIIIHF
+484 LNFMHDQKILIHF
-497 HKTPELNNMVILDP
+497 NKTPELNNTVILDP

-534 EQFLLKLQDTGILD
+534 EEFLLKLQDTGILD

-560 DMYSKE
+560 DMYSKD
-566 TCGSLIAIMERFSLL
+566 TCKRLIAIMERFSLL
-581 CPWPSEGE
+581 CPWPSDGE
-589 HKQYLVPSMLTS
+589 HKQYLVPSMLMS
-601 PPSDDLVEL
+601 PPTDNVVEL
-610 LSSVRIPSLFVRFEL
+610 LSSVRIPSLFVRFDL

-640 YQWCNEEWKSQIQPQ
+640 YQWCNDEWKSQIQPH
-655 LFRNF
+655 LFSNF

-668 QGMSVIILC
+668 QGVSVIIMC
-677 HSSSIEISLHD
+677 HSSSIEIILHD
-688 GSDVSRAMA
+688 GSDFCGAMEE
-697 ADFIDDD
+697 DFIDDY

-718 LILECMRKEF
+718 LILECMRREF

-743 VCSQRDAVSCR
+743 VCSQKDPLRCR
-754 THNVRGC
+754 THDVRGC

-766 LSESELQ
+766 LSESDLQ

-808 PGNQVGICLTE
+808 LVGQVGICLTR
-819 HYVQFIQF
+819 HYVQFLQF
-827 TRVFFSNTTKPTAT
+827 RSVFF
-841 TTSSIYKMKE
+841 
-851 SYKLFQE
+851 
-858 GHAEYKN
+858 
-865 YLILSL
+865 

>member
-12 DGKTFTKRVPI
+12 DGKTSTKRVPI

-41 GENFNAKEPSTVG
+41 GEKFNVKEPSTVG

-61 FHISCEAWRTGEK
+61 FHISTEAWRTGEK
-74 TNVTE
+74 DNVNE
-79 PISEVLFERPV
+79 PISEVLFERHV

-103 LPVRVKTSPNQPF
+103 LPVGVQTSPSQPF
-116 MKLSGSS
+116 IEPCRSS
-123 TKSLLTKSKVSAK
+123 TESLLTESKVSAK
-136 RYSRRLKKKVPDSV
+136 RHSRPFKEKVPDSG
-150 ATLVETTLQNV
+150 A
-161 EGTSSAVP
+161 SS
-169 SLRDVWEGKGEKRY
+169 L
-183 SRRLKKKVPD
+183 
-193 SVATLVETTLQ
+193 ETTLQ
-204 NVESTSSA
+204 NVESISTTE
-212 APSLTDVWERERK
+212 PLLIDVRERAK
-225 KRFSH
+225 SLSH

-237 DSIATLVERMLQD
+237 DSIATLVARMLQE

-303 LVRQGLFKTQED
+303 VVRQGLYKTHED

-335 LVGPDAFSQDT
+335 LVDPDAFGQDT

-362 CTHADQPYDGATDP
+362 CTHADEPYRSATDP

-445 EHILWVLREKHYKWM
+445 EHILRVLRENHYKWM

-475 YDDEQFRTM
+475 YDEEQFKTM
-484 LNFMHDQKIIIHF
+484 LNFMHDQKILIHF
-497 HKTPELNNMVILDP
+497 NKTPELNNTVILDP

-534 EQFLLKLQDTGILD
+534 EEFLLKLQETGILD

-560 DMYSKE
+560 DMYSKD
-566 TCGSLIAIMERFSLL
+566 TCKRLIAIMERFSLL
-581 CPWPSEGE
+581 CPWPSDGE
-589 HKQYLVPSMLTS
+589 HKQYLVPSMLMS
-601 PPSDDLVEL
+601 PPTDNVVEL
-610 LSSVRIPSLFVRFEL
+610 LSSVRIPSLFVRFDL

-640 YQWCNEEWKSQIQPQ
+640 YQWCNDEWKSQIQPH
-655 LFRNF
+655 LFSNF

-668 QGMSVIILC
+668 QGVSVIIMC
-677 HSSSIEISLHD
+677 HSSSIEIILHD
-688 GSDVSRAMA
+688 GSDFCGAMEE
-697 ADFIDDD
+697 DFIDDY

-718 LILECMRKEF
+718 LILESLRREF
-728 SWLKHMR
+728 SWLKHMM

-743 VCSQRDAVSCR
+743 VCSQRNAVRCR
-754 THNVRGC
+754 THDVRGC

-766 LSESELQ
+766 LSESDLQ

-808 PGNQVGICLTE
+808 LVGQVGICLTR
-819 HYVQFIQF
+819 HYVQFLQF
-827 TRVFFSNTTKPTAT
+827 RSVFF
-841 TTSSIYKMKE
+841 
-851 SYKLFQE
+851 
-858 GHAEYKN
+858 
-865 YLILSL
+865 

>member
-12 DGKTFTKRVPI
+12 DGKTSTKRVPI

-41 GENFNAKEPSTVG
+41 GEKFNVKEPSTVG

-61 FHISCEAWRTGEK
+61 FHISTEAWRTGEK
-74 TNVTE
+74 DNVKE
-79 PISEVLFERPV
+79 PISEVLFERHV

-103 LPVRVKTSPNQPF
+103 LPVGVQTSPSQPF
-116 MKLSGSS
+116 IEPCRSS
-123 TKSLLTKSKVSAK
+123 TESLLTESKVSAK
-136 RYSRRLKKKVPDSV
+136 RHSRPFKEKVPDSG
-150 ATLVETTLQNV
+150 A
-161 EGTSSAVP
+161 SS
-169 SLRDVWEGKGEKRY
+169 L
-183 SRRLKKKVPD
+183 
-193 SVATLVETTLQ
+193 ETTLQ
-204 NVESTSSA
+204 NVESISTTE
-212 APSLTDVWERERK
+212 PLLIDVRERAK
-225 KRFSH
+225 SLSH

-237 DSIATLVERMLQD
+237 DSIATLVARMLQE

-303 LVRQGLFKTQED
+303 VVRQGLYKTHED

-335 LVGPDAFSQDT
+335 LVDPDAFGQDT

-351 TTARLPPVFFV
+351 TTARLPPVFFL
-362 CTHADQPYDGATDP
+362 CTHADEPYRSATDP

-445 EHILWVLREKHYKWM
+445 EHILRVLRENHYKWM

-475 YDDEQFRTM
+475 YDEEQFKTM
-484 LNFMHDQKIIIHF
+484 LNFMHDQKILIHF
-497 HKTPELNNMVILDP
+497 NKTPELNNTVILDP

-534 EQFLLKLQDTGILD
+534 EEFLLKLQDTGILD

-560 DMYSKE
+560 DMYSKD
-566 TCGSLIAIMERFSLL
+566 TCKRLIAIMERFSLL
-581 CPWPSEGE
+581 CPWPSDGE
-589 HKQYLVPSMLTS
+589 HKQYLVPSMLMS
-601 PPSDDLVEL
+601 PPTDNVVEL
-610 LSSVRIPSLFVRFEL
+610 LSSVRIPSLFVRFDL

-640 YQWCNEEWKSQIQPQ
+640 YQWCNDEWKSQIQPH
-655 LFRNF
+655 LFSNF

-668 QGMSVIILC
+668 QGVSVIIMC
-677 HSSSIEISLHD
+677 HSSSIEIILHD
-688 GSDVSRAMA
+688 GSDFCGAMEE
-697 ADFIDDD
+697 DFIDDY

-718 LILECMRKEF
+718 LILECMRREF

-743 VCSQRDAVSCR
+743 VCSQKDPLRCR
-754 THNVRGC
+754 THDVRGC

-766 LSESELQ
+766 LSESDLQ

-808 PGNQVGICLTE
+808 LVGQVGICLTR
-819 HYVQFIQF
+819 HYVQFLQF
-827 TRVFFSNTTKPTAT
+827 RSVFF
-841 TTSSIYKMKE
+841 
-851 SYKLFQE
+851 
-858 GHAEYKN
+858 
-865 YLILSL
+865 

>member
-1 MAVEAYNRAVL
+1 
-12 DGKTFTKRVPI
+12 

-41 GENFNAKEPSTVG
+41 GEKFNAKEPSTVG

-61 FHISCEAWRTGEK
+61 FHISSEAWRTGEK
-74 TNVTE
+74 SNVTE
-79 PISEVLFERPV
+79 PLSEVLFERPV

-97 LKNIEK
+97 LKNISE
-103 LPVRVKTSPNQPF
+103 PTSPSQPF
-116 MKLSGSS
+116 MEPSRKEKLSDSGASS
-123 TKSLLTKSKVSAK
+123 LG
-136 RYSRRLKKKVPDSV
+136 
-150 ATLVETTLQNV
+150 TTLQNV
-161 EGTSSAVP
+161 A
-169 SLRDVWEGKGEKRY
+169 
-183 SRRLKKKVPD
+183 
-193 SVATLVETTLQ
+193 
-204 NVESTSSA
+204 STSSTE
-212 APSLTDVWERERK
+212 PLVTDVRERAK
-225 KRFSH
+225 MFSH

-250 DEKAQEENEIFS
+250 DEKAQEEDEVFS

-335 LVGPDAFSQDT
+335 LVGPDAIGQDT
-346 CPSEA
+346 SPSET

-362 CTHADQPYDGATDP
+362 CTHADEPYYSATDP

-445 EHILWVLREKHYKWM
+445 EHILRVLREKHYKWM
-460 PINEARQIATDNCGI
+460 TINEARQIATDNCGI

-484 LNFMHDQKIIIHF
+484 LNFMHDQKVLIHF
-497 HKTPELNNMVILDP
+497 NKAPELNNMVILDP

-522 TVKRYE
+522 TVRRYE
-528 PTEGIV
+528 PTESIV

-548 ERLLDHKWKSVI
+548 ERLLDHKWKTVI

-581 CPWPSEGE
+581 CPWPSDGE
-589 HKQYLVPSMLTS
+589 HKQYLVPSMLMS
-601 PPSDDLVEL
+601 PPSDDLVKL
-610 LSSVRIPSLFVRFEL
+610 LSSVRIPSLFVRFDL

-640 YQWCNEEWKSQIQPQ
+640 YQWCNQEWKSQLQPQ
-655 LFRNF
+655 LFSNF

-668 QGMSVIILC
+668 QGVSIIIMC
-677 HSSSIEISLHD
+677 HSSSIEIALHD
-688 GSDVSRAMA
+688 GGNFCGAKVE
-697 ADFIDDD
+697 DFIDDY

-718 LILECMRKEF
+718 LILECMRREF
-728 SWLKHMR
+728 SWLKQMK

-743 VCSQRDAVSCR
+743 VCSQRYAVSCR
-754 THNVRGC
+754 THDVRGC

-766 LSESELQ
+766 LSESDLQ

-808 PGNQVGICLTE
+808 PVNQVGICCTQY
-819 HYVQFIQF
+819 YVQFIQF
-827 TRVFFSNTTKPTAT
+827 TSVVFSSTTKTTAT
-841 TTSSIYKMKE
+841 TTSSTYKLKHN
-851 SYKLFQE
+851 LFQE
-858 GHAEYKN
+858 GHV
-865 YLILSL
+865 

>member
-12 DGKTFTKRVPI
+12 DGKTSTKRVPI

-41 GENFNAKEPSTVG
+41 GEKFNVKEPSTVG

-61 FHISCEAWRTGEK
+61 FHISTEAWRTGEK
-74 TNVTE
+74 DNVKE
-79 PISEVLFERPV
+79 PISEVLFERHV

-103 LPVRVKTSPNQPF
+103 LPVGVQTSPSQPF
-116 MKLSGSS
+116 IEPCRSS
-123 TKSLLTKSKVSAK
+123 TESLLTESKVSAK
-136 RYSRRLKKKVPDSV
+136 RHSRPFKEKVPDSG
-150 ATLVETTLQNV
+150 A
-161 EGTSSAVP
+161 SS
-169 SLRDVWEGKGEKRY
+169 L
-183 SRRLKKKVPD
+183 
-193 SVATLVETTLQ
+193 ETTLQ
-204 NVESTSSA
+204 NVESISTTE
-212 APSLTDVWERERK
+212 PLLIDVRERAK
-225 KRFSH
+225 SLSH

-237 DSIATLVERMLQD
+237 DSIATLVARMLQE

-303 LVRQGLFKTQED
+303 VVRQGLYKTHED

-335 LVGPDAFSQDT
+335 LVDPDAFGQDT

-362 CTHADQPYDGATDP
+362 CTHADEPYRSATDP

-445 EHILWVLREKHYKWM
+445 EHILRVLRENHYKWM

-475 YDDEQFRTM
+475 YDEEQFKTM
-484 LNFMHDQKIIIHF
+484 LNFMHDQKILIHF
-497 HKTPELNNMVILDP
+497 NKTPELNNTVILDP

-534 EQFLLKLQDTGILD
+534 EEFLLKLQDTGILD

-560 DMYSKE
+560 DMYSKD
-566 TCGSLIAIMERFSLL
+566 TCKRLIAIMERFSLL
-581 CPWPSEGE
+581 CPWPSDGE
-589 HKQYLVPSMLTS
+589 HKQYLVPSMLMS
-601 PPSDDLVEL
+601 PPTDNVVEL
-610 LSSVRIPSLFVRFEL
+610 LSSVRIPSLFVRFDL

-640 YQWCNEEWKSQIQPQ
+640 YQWCNDEWKSQIQPH
-655 LFRNF
+655 LFSNF

-668 QGMSVIILC
+668 QGVSVIIMC
-677 HSSSIEISLHD
+677 HSSSIEIILHD
-688 GSDVSRAMA
+688 GSDFCGAMEE
-697 ADFIDDD
+697 DFIDDY

-718 LILECMRKEF
+718 LILECMRREF

-743 VCSQRDAVSCR
+743 VCSQRDAVRCR
-754 THNVRGC
+754 THDVRGC

-773 KCQYCTRP
+773 KFQYCTRP

-808 PGNQVGICLTE
+808 LVGQVGICLTR
-819 HYVQFIQF
+819 HYVQFLQF
-827 TRVFFSNTTKPTAT
+827 RSVFF
-841 TTSSIYKMKE
+841 
-851 SYKLFQE
+851 
-858 GHAEYKN
+858 
-865 YLILSL
+865 

>member
-12 DGKTFTKRVPI
+12 DGKTSTKRVPI

-41 GENFNAKEPSTVG
+41 GEKFNVKEPSTVG

-61 FHISCEAWRTGEK
+61 FHISTEAWRTGEK
-74 TNVTE
+74 DNVKE
-79 PISEVLFERPV
+79 PISEVLFERHV

-103 LPVRVKTSPNQPF
+103 LPVGVQTSPSQPF
-116 MKLSGSS
+116 IEPCRSS
-123 TKSLLTKSKVSAK
+123 TESLLTESKVSAK
-136 RYSRRLKKKVPDSV
+136 RHSRPFKEKVPDSG
-150 ATLVETTLQNV
+150 A
-161 EGTSSAVP
+161 SS
-169 SLRDVWEGKGEKRY
+169 L
-183 SRRLKKKVPD
+183 
-193 SVATLVETTLQ
+193 ETTLQ
-204 NVESTSSA
+204 NVESISTTE
-212 APSLTDVWERERK
+212 PLLIDVRERAK
-225 KRFSH
+225 SLSH

-237 DSIATLVERMLQD
+237 DSIATLVARMLQE

-303 LVRQGLFKTQED
+303 VVRQGLYKTHED

-335 LVGPDAFSQDT
+335 LVDPDAFGQDT

-362 CTHADQPYDGATDP
+362 CTHADEPYRSATDP

-445 EHILWVLREKHYKWM
+445 EHILRVLRENHYKWM

-475 YDDEQFRTM
+475 YDEEQFKTM
-484 LNFMHDQKIIIHF
+484 LNFMHDQKILIHF
-497 HKTPELNNMVILDP
+497 NKTPELNNTVILDP

-534 EQFLLKLQDTGILD
+534 EEFLLKLQDTGILD

-560 DMYSKE
+560 DMYSKD
-566 TCGSLIAIMERFSLL
+566 TCKRLIAIMERFSLL
-581 CPWPSEGE
+581 CPWPSDGE
-589 HKQYLVPSMLTS
+589 HKQYLVPSMLMS
-601 PPSDDLVEL
+601 PPTDNVVEL
-610 LSSVRIPSLFVRFEL
+610 LSSVRIPSLFVRFDL

-640 YQWCNEEWKSQIQPQ
+640 YQWCNDEWKSQIQPH
-655 LFRNF
+655 LFSNF

-668 QGMSVIILC
+668 QGVSVIIMC
-677 HSSSIEISLHD
+677 HSSSIEIILHD
-688 GSDVSRAMA
+688 GGDFCGAMEE
-697 ADFIDDD
+697 DFIDDY

-718 LILECMRKEF
+718 LILECMRREF

-743 VCSQRDAVSCR
+743 VCSQKDPLRCRSHDA
-754 THNVRGC
+754 RGC

-773 KCQYCTRP
+773 KFQYCSRP
-781 GFRGDCRIRIKM
+781 GFRGDYRINIKM

-808 PGNQVGICLTE
+808 LVGQVGICLTR
-819 HYVQFIQF
+819 HYVQFLQF
-827 TRVFFSNTTKPTAT
+827 RSVFF
-841 TTSSIYKMKE
+841 
-851 SYKLFQE
+851 
-858 GHAEYKN
+858 
-865 YLILSL
+865 

>member
-12 DGKTFTKRVPI
+12 DGKTSTKRVPI

-41 GENFNAKEPSTVG
+41 GEKFNVKEPSTVG

-61 FHISCEAWRTGEK
+61 FHISTEAWRTGEK
-74 TNVTE
+74 DNVTE
-79 PISEVLFERPV
+79 PISEVLFERHV

-103 LPVRVKTSPNQPF
+103 LPVGVQTSPSQPF
-116 MKLSGSS
+116 IEPCRSS
-123 TKSLLTKSKVSAK
+123 TESLLTESKVSEK
-136 RYSRRLKKKVPDSV
+136 KKHSRPFKEKVPDSG
-150 ATLVETTLQNV
+150 A
-161 EGTSSAVP
+161 SS
-169 SLRDVWEGKGEKRY
+169 L
-183 SRRLKKKVPD
+183 
-193 SVATLVETTLQ
+193 ETTLQ
-204 NVESTSSA
+204 NVESISTTE
-212 APSLTDVWERERK
+212 PLLIDVRERAK
-225 KRFSH
+225 SLSH

-237 DSIATLVERMLQD
+237 DSIATLVARMLQE

-303 LVRQGLFKTQED
+303 VVRQGLYKTHED

-335 LVGPDAFSQDT
+335 LVDPDAFGQDT
-346 CPSEA
+346 CPSET

-362 CTHADQPYDGATDP
+362 CTHADEPYNSATDP

-445 EHILWVLREKHYKWM
+445 EHILRVLREKHYKWM
-460 PINEARQIATDNCGI
+460 TINEARQIATDNCGI

-484 LNFMHDQKIIIHF
+484 LNFMHDQKILIHF
-497 HKTPELNNMVILDP
+497 NKTPELNNMVILDP

-581 CPWPSEGE
+581 CPWPSDGE
-589 HKQYLVPSMLTS
+589 HKQYLVPSMLMS
-601 PPSDDLVEL
+601 PPSDDLVKL
-610 LSSVRIPSLFVRFEL
+610 LSSVRIPSLFVRFDL

-640 YQWCNEEWKSQIQPQ
+640 YQWCNQEWKSQLQPQ
-655 LFRNF
+655 LFSNF

-668 QGMSVIILC
+668 QGVSIIIMC
-677 HSSSIEISLHD
+677 HSSSIEIALHD
-688 GSDVSRAMA
+688 GSNFCGAMVE
-697 ADFIDDD
+697 DFIDDY

-718 LILECMRKEF
+718 LILECMRREF
-728 SWLKHMR
+728 NWLKHMR

-743 VCSQRDAVSCR
+743 VCSQKDPLRCR
-754 THNVRGC
+754 THDVRGC

-766 LSESELQ
+766 LSESDLQ

-808 PGNQVGICLTE
+808 LVGQVGICLTR
-819 HYVQFIQF
+819 HYVQFLQF
-827 TRVFFSNTTKPTAT
+827 RSVFF
-841 TTSSIYKMKE
+841 
-851 SYKLFQE
+851 
-858 GHAEYKN
+858 
-865 YLILSL
+865 